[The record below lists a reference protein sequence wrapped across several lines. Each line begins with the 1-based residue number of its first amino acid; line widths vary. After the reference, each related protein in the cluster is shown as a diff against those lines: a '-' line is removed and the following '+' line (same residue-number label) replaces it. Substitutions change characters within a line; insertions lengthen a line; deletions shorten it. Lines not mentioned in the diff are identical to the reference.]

1 MSISIEIN
9 DYTGDVLQRIEEAID
24 NGLEEVGVK
33 AEGYAAAALESH
45 PRRIDTGLLRNSITH
60 ARGGQPMA
68 KASYT
73 SDDGSKTGSYSGS
86 MDGDKKAVYI
96 GTNVA
101 YAGYVHDGTSKME
114 PNRFLASA
122 ASGHGDDYSKIM
134 ERSLKDV

>member
-1 MSISIEIN
+1 MTDIEF
-9 DYTGDVLQRIEEAID
+9 TD
-24 NGLEEVGVK
+24 NSEEVLRILRGATMSA
-33 AEGYAAAALESH
+33 AEIVGGMWESNAKGLVSI
-45 PRRIDTGLLRNSITH
+45 PRRLAPELRNSITH